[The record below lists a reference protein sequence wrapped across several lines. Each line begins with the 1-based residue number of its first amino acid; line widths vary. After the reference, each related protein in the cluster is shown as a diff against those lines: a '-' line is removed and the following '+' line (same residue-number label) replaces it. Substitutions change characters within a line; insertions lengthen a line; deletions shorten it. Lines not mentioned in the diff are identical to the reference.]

1 MTSMTEALD
10 YLFAQNFASLFVLF
24 WFVLVF
30 EVPRYLMLFLATAFV
45 PKRREDTRPFDGR
58 VSIVIAGHSEESSI
72 QKCVLALREQSRKAN
87 EIIVVSDGS
96 SDRMAA
102 KIALM
107 LRNGLIDSA
116 HSTQLRSGKSAG
128 TNMAA
133 RLCTGD
139 IIINVDC
146 DCSFDR
152 HAIRNILRPFADRD
166 VAAVCGAILPRNT
179 YRSLIAAFQGIEY
192 MISISLGK
200 QAADRVGQVTC
211 VSGAFGA
218 FRREAYEMTGG
229 LDAGGGEDLDLTI
242 RLRRSGW
249 RIRFAADAQC
259 YTDVPETRSA
269 LVSQRFRWERD
280 AVRLRYRKHAD
291 MMNPFSRRF
300 RWSELAH
307 EVEFLFFNILAAA
320 AMPFYLIWLFQTYGT
335 FALTVLLAAQF
346 GLLALDLIVF
356 LLAASVTPKA
366 NGFGLLP
373 YLVGYSVFS
382 SIYMRFVRLTAYLQ
396 EWILRT
402 SYSDAYVPD
411 KVHKVRG

>member
-1 MTSMTEALD
+1 MSGVSEALD
-10 YLFAQNFASLFVLF
+10 YLFAQSFASFLALF
-24 WFVLVF
+24 WFVFIF
-30 EVPRYLMLFLATAFV
+30 EIPRYLLLFVVTAV
-45 PKRREDTRPFDGR
+45 LPKHREIEETYRGR
-58 VSIVIAGHSEESSI
+58 VSVVIAGHSEEESI
-72 QKCVLALREQSRKAN
+72 EKCIFALREQSRPPD
-87 EIIVVSDGS
+87 ELVVVSDGS

-102 KIALM
+102 KISSL
-107 LRNGLIDSA
+107 LRKSLIDAA

-133 RLCTGD
+133 RLCTGN

-152 HAIRNILRPFADRD
+152 HAIRNILRPFADSD

-179 YRSLIAAFQGIEY
+179 HRSLIAAFQGIEY

-200 QAADRVGQVTC
+200 QSADRIGQVTC

-218 FRREAYEMTGG
+218 FRRDAYEAAGG
-229 LDAGGGEDLDLTI
+229 LDAGGGEDLDLTL

-259 YTDVPETRSA
+259 YTDVPETRAA
-269 LVSQRFRWERD
+269 LVAQRFRWERD
-280 AVRLRYRKHAD
+280 AVRLRYRKHVD

-300 RWSELAH
+300 RWAELAH
-307 EVEFLFFNILAAA
+307 EAEFMFFNVLGAAVL
-320 AMPFYLIWLFQTYGT
+320 PFYIFWLISTYGS
-335 FALTVLLAAQF
+335 FAFIVLLAAQL
-346 GLLALDLIVF
+346 GLLALDLTVF

-366 NGFGLLP
+366 NAFRLFP
-373 YLVGYSVFS
+373 YLVGYSVFNS
-382 SIYMRFVRLTAYLQ
+382 VYMRFIRLTAYVQ
-396 EWILRT
+396 EWIFRS
-402 SYSDAYVPD
+402 SYSDSYVPN

>member
-1 MTSMTEALD
+1 MSEISEALD
-10 YLFAQNFASLFVLF
+10 YLLAQSSAGVIALF
-24 WFVLVF
+24 WFVFIF
-30 EVPRYLMLFLATAFV
+30 EIPRYLLLFLVTAV
-45 PKRREDTRPFDGR
+45 LPKPRENAAPCMER
-58 VSIVIAGHSEESSI
+58 VSVVIAGHSEERSI
-72 QKCVLALREQSRKAN
+72 EKCIYALREQSRPPD
-87 EIIVVSDGS
+87 EIVVVSDGS
-96 SDRMAA
+96 SDSMAE
-102 KIALM
+102 KITSL
-107 LRNGLIDSA
+107 LRQGLIHAA
-116 HSTQLRSGKSAG
+116 HSTQLRAGKSAG

-133 RLCTGD
+133 RLCTGT

-152 HAIRNILRPFADRD
+152 HAIRNILRPFADAD

-179 YRSLIAAFQGIEY
+179 HRSIIAAFQGIEY

-200 QAADRVGQVTC
+200 QSSDRLGQVTC

-218 FRREAYEMTGG
+218 FRKDAFEAAGG

-259 YTDVPETRSA
+259 YTDVPETRAA
-269 LVSQRFRWERD
+269 LVGQRFRWERD

-300 RWSELAH
+300 RFGELFH
-307 EVEFLFFNILAAA
+307 EIEFLFFNVMGA
-320 AMPFYLIWLFQTYGT
+320 AMLPFYVFWLFATYGS
-335 FALTVLLAAQF
+335 FAFIVLLAAQL
-346 GLLALDLIVF
+346 GLLVLDLVVF
-356 LLAASVTPKA
+356 MLAAAVTPKA
-366 NGFGLLP
+366 DAVRLFP

-382 SIYMRFVRLTAYLQ
+382 SIYMRLIRLTAYIQ
-396 EWILRT
+396 EWIFRA
-402 SYSDAYVPD
+402 SYADSYVPD